1 MLRLLNLLAILLL
14 SSSCLANN
22 SQDELT
28 IIYSNDLMGELEP
41 CG

>member
-1 MLRLLNLLAILLL
+1 MFRLFIFIAILLL
-14 SSSCLANN
+14 SSSCFADN

-28 IIYSNDLMGELEP
+28 IIYSNDLVGELEP